1 MAPRM
6 ISAVIGS
13 SRRRRRAAGRLGRRA
28 AGRLAIGVPIPRGAV
43 VCARRGRGAVDRRR
57 VGEPARAGGRG
68 GGGQYLRPLRSA
80 RGAARGDKA
89 RGAGRRDGRRGR
101 GAGRPRG
108 GRRRVGSRDLR
119 PLPGPLL
126 RHGEPRPA
134 QRHGLPADDRVV
146 RARPRLQGGE
156 DRALRVGEAADP
168 PDVLSDLRQV
178 RGARHHVHDADRPHR
193 PRHLPLR
200 GRPSPLPGPARAR
213 LPRAAH
219 RGRPHRLA
227 VDRGG
232 DRRRLE
238 APERLDRHLGAR
250 PEALPAELRP
260 LHADLRPGQVPVRV
274 GLAAAADRAAAGR
287 ARRALR
293 VGCGRAPEVPARQRR
308 ARLQARG
315 DAMKPLAFRP
325 HPWHGLEPGPR
336 CPEIVTA
343 YIEIVPTD
351 GVKYEIDKH
360 SGYLK
365 IDRPQRFSA
374 VCPTLYGFVPQTF
387 CGEAVA
393 AHVVPGGPP
402 VTRGDGDPLDIC
414 VLTDRHVS
422 RGEILLQARPIG
434 GLRMVEAGEADDKI
448 IAVLLGDPTFGELTA
463 IAHLPRAV
471 IDRLRHYFLTYKA
484 IPGEARATITV
495 DPIYDAPVARAIIE
509 AARADYRGHFGGAT
523 G

>member
-1 MAPRM
+1 MR
-6 ISAVIGS
+6 
-13 SRRRRRAAGRLGRRA
+13 
-28 AGRLAIGVPIPRGAV
+28 
-43 VCARRGRGAVDRRR
+43 
-57 VGEPARAGGRG
+57 
-68 GGGQYLRPLRSA
+68 
-80 RGAARGDKA
+80 
-89 RGAGRRDGRRGR
+89 
-101 GAGRPRG
+101 
-108 GRRRVGSRDLR
+108 
-119 PLPGPLL
+119 
-126 RHGEPRPA
+126 
-134 QRHGLPADDRVV
+134 
-146 RARPRLQGGE
+146 
-156 DRALRVGEAADP
+156 
-168 PDVLSDLRQV
+168 
-178 RGARHHVHDADRPHR
+178 
-193 PRHLPLR
+193 
-200 GRPSPLPGPARAR
+200 
-213 LPRAAH
+213 
-219 RGRPHRLA
+219 
-227 VDRGG
+227 
-232 DRRRLE
+232 
-238 APERLDRHLGAR
+238 
-250 PEALPAELRP
+250 
-260 LHADLRPGQVPVRV
+260 
-274 GLAAAADRAAAGR
+274 
-287 ARRALR
+287 
-293 VGCGRAPEVPARQRR
+293 
-308 ARLQARG
+308 
-315 DAMKPLAFRP
+315 PLAFRP

-495 DPIYDAPVARAIIE
+495 DPIYDAPVACAIIE
-509 AARADYRGHFGGAT
+509 AARTDYRAHFGGAT